1 MKMLK
6 NKTKVDKIIFFVG
19 IVMIITGVILALSSN
34 SHVNG
39 SGLSYASTRIE
50 FGADFYTTS
59 AQYTGLA
66 ANALVDLYDLVKGIS
81 SVFFICAG
89 LLVDCLVMKFAK
101 DKEVKPVEQ
110 VQEAT
115 V

>member
-6 NKTKVDKIIFFVG
+6 NKSKLDKIIFFVG
-19 IVMIITGVILALSSN
+19 VAMILTGIILAISDN

-39 SGLSYASTRIE
+39 SGTSYASTRIE

-66 ANALVDLYDLVKGIS
+66 ANALVDLYDLVRGIS
-81 SVFFICAG
+81 SAFFIFTG
-89 LLVDCLVMKFAK
+89 LLVDCFVMKYSK
-101 DKEVKPVEQ
+101 NIDEKPVEPI
-110 VQEAT
+110 QETT